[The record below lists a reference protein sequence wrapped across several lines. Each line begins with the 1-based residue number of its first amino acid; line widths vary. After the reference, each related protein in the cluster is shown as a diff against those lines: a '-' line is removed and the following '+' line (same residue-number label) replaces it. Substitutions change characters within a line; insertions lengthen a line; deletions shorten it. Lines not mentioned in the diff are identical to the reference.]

1 MKYIILNFA
10 YGFGPPL
17 RTTELALAVNNM
29 LKEKTGEEFGIIV
42 PLIYGDAQK
51 KIMKEAFAEVIQ
63 QNSNTLLLDKTL
75 GNYLKSVFYGEKSYE
90 ESLKFLLENKT
101 KVETAIKDYLSNGL
115 TVETFDGTIISVD
128 KKDIMF
134 EINRNPRLNFNIYPS
149 YSVSFAYNSDILKQT
164 LKENIGDTDK
174 KIIKE
179 VIPLFEEIE
188 NNQQLYFIADPATFS
203 NKDKSFKKNRK
214 NEVYTPPTL
223 HKLKNTDD
231 NIKKGIYVTVTGI
244 PGLNR
249 LFEEARNIGLQI
261 YSNKPEAV
269 AGSIKA
275 SPSIIAHE
283 NILLHFARSGW
294 GSIWLSQ
301 FTKTP
306 FITPSYDKDD
316 DPEIYFNNVCIEQL
330 GLGTIYKNQNLDE
343 LLKIKDLYVSNVEK
357 INKYLIDTYGTL
369 DGIEYTTEKI
379 VNHFLN
385 I

>member
-1 MKYIILNFA
+1 M
-10 YGFGPPL
+10 
-17 RTTELALAVNNM
+17 
-29 LKEKTGEEFGIIV
+29 
-42 PLIYGDAQK
+42 
-51 KIMKEAFAEVIQ
+51 
-63 QNSNTLLLDKTL
+63 
-75 GNYLKSVFYGEKSYE
+75 
-90 ESLKFLLENKT
+90 
-101 KVETAIKDYLSNGL
+101 
-115 TVETFDGTIISVD
+115 
-128 KKDIMF
+128 
-134 EINRNPRLNFNIYPS
+134 
-149 YSVSFAYNSDILKQT
+149 
-164 LKENIGDTDK
+164 
-174 KIIKE
+174 
-179 VIPLFEEIE
+179 FEEIE
-188 NNQQLYFIADPATFS
+188 NDQQLYFVADPATFS
-203 NKDKSFKKNRK
+203 NKGKEFRKSRK

-261 YSNKPEAV
+261 YSNKPESV

-275 SPSIIAHE
+275 SPSIMAHE

-294 GSIWLSQ
+294 GSVWLSQ

-316 DPEIYFNNVCIEQL
+316 DPEIYFNNICIEQL

-343 LLKIKDLYVSNVEK
+343 LLEIKDVYVSNIEK
-357 INKYLIDTYGTL
+357 INKYLMDTYGTL
-369 DGIEYTTEKI
+369 DGIEYTTKKI